1 MKIKKFIIG
10 FALTLFIQGHIVP
23 HDTASRDNN
32 LEMGNPSNATATISE
47 QDNFLITKTQF
58 TLSYNSSKGEPNWV
72 SWHLSNAWKG
82 DAKRCNCFATDN
94 TLPSSFDKITKN
106 DYAHTG
112 FDRGHLCPS
121 EDRDAN
127 EEDNKAT
134 FLMSNMIPQS
144 PHLNRIT
151 WVALETYC
159 RKLIDAGDELYII
172 AGGYGSGGIGE
183 RGEVSK
189 KIVENINVPAH
200 CWKIVVMLP
209 EGSNDLQ
216 RINNATRII
225 AVDMPNNQVV
235 NEFKWEHYRVT
246 VDEIENITG
255 YNFLNKIP
263 KSIQEHLESKKDQL
277 QIN

>member
-1 MKIKKFIIG
+1 MKIKQFIIG
-10 FALTLFIQGHIVP
+10 CALTLFIQGHTVP

-94 TLPSSFDKITKN
+94 TLPSSFNKITKN
-106 DYAHTG
+106 DYAHSG

-127 EEDNKAT
+127 KEDNKAT

-151 WVALETYC
+151 WVALEAYC

-172 AGGYGSGGIGE
+172 AGGSGSGGIGE
-183 RGEVSK
+183 SGEVSK
-189 KIVENINVPAH
+189 KIEENINVPAH
-200 CWKIVVMLP
+200 CWKIVVVLP

-263 KSIQEHLESKKDQL
+263 KSIQEYIESKKDQL